1 MKRILVLITAVAA
14 FLSAAGGA
22 FAINKAFTA
31 LANHDYATAYKEFK
45 IAADQGDAPAQY
57 NLGVMCKNGTGMPV
71 DYAAAFRWFQLA
83 ADQGHVRAQYNLARM
98 YYEGQGV
105 KQDYV
110 RAYMW
115 ADLAGVNGGDT
126 VRKLQETIAASLSP
140 AQRAE
145 AKKMAQEWKPKHNTL
160 K

>member
-1 MKRILVLITAVAA
+1 MIVAVT
-14 FLSAAGGA
+14 FLSGAGSA
-22 FAINKAFTA
+22 FAVNKA
-31 LANHDYATAYKEFK
+31 LSSLVNHDYATAYKEFK

-71 DYAAAFRWFQLA
+71 DYAAAFRWFHLA
-83 ADQGHVRAQYNLARM
+83 ADQGHVRAQYNVARM

-110 RAYMW
+110 FAYMW
-115 ADLAGVNGGDT
+115 ADLAGVRGDAIAQ
-126 VRKLQETIAASLSP
+126 KLQETIAALITP

-145 AKKMAQEWKPKHNTL
+145 AKKMAHEWKPKI